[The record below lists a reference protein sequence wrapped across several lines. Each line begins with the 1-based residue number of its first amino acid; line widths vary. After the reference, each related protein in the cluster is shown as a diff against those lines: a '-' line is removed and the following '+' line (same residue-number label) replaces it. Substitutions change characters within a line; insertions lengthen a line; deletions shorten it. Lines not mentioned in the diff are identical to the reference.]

1 MDGSLCFARE
11 SKDFGADTT
20 QGASAPAAHG
30 PGDRAPVGLSSRD
43 QLGSGHTL
51 FIPRFLGRKASS
63 AAICQPPGP
72 LGYNG
77 SWGKH
82 LAHLPW
88 ANNIVQIFC
97 RRQLSF
103 LVPPDAWRTFCS
115 FCLYCTCW
123 FLRGVSEGRTCHPTR
138 YCFLCTSASSERIGM
153 LVLLKTLENGL
164 LKENYW
170 MNQLLLTCYRSLDLF
185 LKIS

>member
-1 MDGSLCFARE
+1 MFGSGEQRLWC
-11 SKDFGADTT
+11 GH
-20 QGASAPAAHG
+20 Q
-30 PGDRAPVGLSSRD
+30 PGWERSCCTRAWGRAPVGLSPRD
-43 QLGSGHTL
+43 QLGSAHTL
-51 FIPRFLGRKASS
+51 FIPGFPGRKASS

-72 LGYNG
+72 PGCNG

-103 LVPPDAWRTFCS
+103 LMPPDAWRAFCS

-123 FLRGVSEGRTCHPTR
+123 FLCGVSEGRTCHPTR
-138 YCFLCTSASSERIGM
+138 YCFLLYICLIWENWDVGPSEDIGKWSFKGE
-153 LVLLKTLENGL
+153 LLDKSVTVDL
-164 LKENYW
+164 L
-170 MNQLLLTCYRSLDLF
+170 
-185 LKIS
+185 